1 MNYEMKELG
10 KETLAGFGLAI
21 AITMALSLWSMST
34 LLVSFGMPLWMAIG
48 GGLFLDIISLVSA
61 KIASNYAESP
71 YSPMGPKMWTNI
83 FALLSIGINGVH
95 GLQTFGPVA
104 MVTFGAFPF
113 GTLIAFHLFLKYQGR
128 KALVEVGRFAMP
140 LPVMGWLSW
149 VLYPK
154 EAFTNLRKT
163 VGVRMRTSVARFE
176 NQQNATVTA
185 NAIAKHIVKPVAQPE
200 NENKALENANENDVK
215 AIENYAN
222 ENVTSAKHNA
232 TDANAMKAIDAN
244 REVRN
249 AKVANL
255 NANSSV
261 NAIVAKGYEEGLRT
275 VDALLPFV
283 NDIKPGT
290 AKVRVSKA
298 LSYTKKKYN
307 LEGTGFYA

>member
-48 GGLFLDIISLVSA
+48 GGLFLDIISLVAA

-185 NAIAKHIVKPVAQPE
+185 NAIEKHVVKRVAQPE
-200 NENKALENANENDVK
+200 NENKALENATANDVK

-222 ENVTSAKHNA
+222 ENATS
-232 TDANAMKAIDAN
+232 ANAMTAIDAN

-275 VDALLPFV
+275 VDELLPFV

-290 AKVRVSKA
+290 EKVKVSKA

>member
-185 NAIAKHIVKPVAQPE
+185 NAIAKHTVKPVVQ
-200 NENKALENANENDVK
+200 LEKVVADDVN

-222 ENVTSAKHNA
+222 ENAKSAIENA
-232 TDANAMKAIDAN
+232 NDANAMKAIDAN

-255 NANSSV
+255 NANSSM

-275 VDALLPFV
+275 TDELLPFV
-283 NDIKPGT
+283 NEIKPG
-290 AKVRVSKA
+290 ADKASVSKA

-307 LEGTGFYA
+307 LEGTGQYL

>member
-21 AITMALSLWSMST
+21 FITMALSLWSMST
-34 LLVSFGMPLWMAIG
+34 LLVGFGMPLWMAIG

-104 MVTFGAFPF
+104 MITFGAFPF

-185 NAIAKHIVKPVAQPE
+185 NAIAKHTAKPVVQ
-200 NENKALENANENDVK
+200 LEKVVASDVN

-222 ENVTSAKHNA
+222 ENANSEIHNA

-255 NANSSV
+255 NANASV

-275 VDALLPFV
+275 VDELVPFV
-283 NDIKPGT
+283 NEIRPGT
-290 AKVRVSKA
+290 EKVKVSKA
-298 LSYTKKKYN
+298 LSYTKKKFN
-307 LEGTGFYA
+307 LDGTGQYL

>member
-21 AITMALSLWSMST
+21 FITMALSLWSMST
-34 LLVSFGMPLWMAIG
+34 LLVGFGMPLWMAIG

-185 NAIAKHIVKPVAQPE
+185 NAIAKHTAKPVVQ
-200 NENKALENANENDVK
+200 LEKVVASDVN

-222 ENVTSAKHNA
+222 ENANSEIHNA

-244 REVRN
+244 RDVRN

-255 NANSSV
+255 NANASV

-275 VDALLPFV
+275 VDELLPFV
-283 NDIKPGT
+283 NEIKPGT
-290 AKVRVSKA
+290 EKVKVSKA

-307 LEGTGFYA
+307 LEGTGQYL

>member
-1 MNYEMKELG
+1 MNYEMKELDRWTIAALAASVVI
-10 KETLAGFGLAI
+10 TLA
-21 AITMALSLWSMST
+21 MSLWSIAT
-34 LLVSFGMPLWMAIG
+34 LLMSFGVPQLLAVV
-48 GGLFLDIISLVSA
+48 GGLAFDLPALAAA
-61 KIASNYAESP
+61 KVASNYAESP
-71 YSPMGPKMWTNI
+71 YSPMGPKMCTNF
-83 FALLSIGINGVH
+83 FALLSAGINGVH
-95 GLQTFGPVA
+95 GLQAFGPVG
-104 MVTFGAFPF
+104 MVAFGAFPII
-113 GTLIAFHLFLKYQGR
+113 TLIIFHMFLKYQGR
-128 KALVEVGRFAMP
+128 KALVAVGRFAMP

-185 NAIAKHIVKPVAQPE
+185 NAIEKHVVKRVAQPE
-200 NENKALENANENDVK
+200 NENKALENATANDVK

-222 ENVTSAKHNA
+222 ENANG
-232 TDANAMKAIDAN
+232 ANAMTAIDAN

-275 VDALLPFV
+275 VDELLPFV

-290 AKVRVSKA
+290 EKVKVSKA